1 MAGAFGSGDF
11 IANTVTT
18 SNGEAGPFVPE
29 LWSDEVLAPYKANLV
44 VAQLVVNMNHQ
55 GRKGDTVNIP
65 TPARG
70 SANAKAQE
78 TEVTTNV
85 TQNNLTQ
92 VLIDKHFEYSV
103 LIEDFA
109 DVQALPS
116 MRRFY
121 TDDAGYALAQRV
133 DWDLHLLGR
142 GSPSATPAPGG
153 DVPGAEYSDAVIGS
167 DGSTAWD
174 ETASGNAGNAASLA
188 DAGVR
193 RLIRTLDDNDVP
205 MMNRAFIIPPIEKE
219 SLLGI
224 SRFTEQA
231 FTGEVNGANS
241 IRNGLIGDLYGNPVY
256 VSTNC
261 PNVEDG
267 ASAND
272 QRACLYMHKD
282 AFVLIVQLAIR
293 SQAEYEQRYLS
304 TLLTFDT
311 IYGVSEIRS
320 ENVVPFIVPG

>member
-1 MAGAFGSGDF
+1 MAFSTGDF
-11 IANTVTT
+11 VANTVTT
-18 SNGEAGPFVPE
+18 AGGEAGPFVPE
-29 LWSDEVLAPYKANLV
+29 LWSDEVLAPYKSNLV
-44 VAQLVVNMNHQ
+44 LAPLVVNMNHV
-55 GRKGDTVNIP
+55 GKKGDTVNIP

-78 TEVTTNV
+78 STVTTNV
-85 TQNNLTQ
+85 TSNNLTT
-92 VLIDKHFEYSV
+92 VNIDKHFEYSV

-109 DVQALPS
+109 DVQALGS

-121 TDDAGYALAQRV
+121 TDDAGYALARRV

-142 GSPSATPAPGG
+142 SSPSATPAPGG
-153 DVPGAEYSDAVIGS
+153 DVPGAEYDDAVIGS

-174 ETASGNAGNAASLA
+174 PTASSNAGNAASLA
-188 DAGVR
+188 DAGIR
-193 RLIRTLDDNDVP
+193 RMIRTLDDNDVP
-205 MMNRAFIIPPIEKE
+205 MSDRAFVIPPIEKE

-231 FTGEVNGANS
+231 FTGETAGANS

-267 ASAND
+267 ASSND
-272 QRACLYMHKD
+272 QRAGLYVHKD
-282 AFVLIVQLAIR
+282 AWVLIVQQRVRA
-293 SQAEYEQRYLS
+293 QADYLQQYLS

-311 IYGVSEIRS
+311 IYGTKEIRAN
-320 ENVVPFIVPG
+320 NVVPFIVPG

>member
-1 MAGAFGSGDF
+1 MSFSTGDF
-11 IANTVTT
+11 IANTTTT
-18 SNGEAGPFVPE
+18 SGGEAGPFVPE
-29 LWSDEVLAPYKANLV
+29 LWSDEVLAPYKSNLV
-44 VAQLVVNMNHQ
+44 LAPLVVNMNHV
-55 GRKGDTVNIP
+55 GKKGDTVNIP

-78 TEVTTNV
+78 STVTTNV
-85 TQNNLTQ
+85 TSNNLTT
-92 VLIDKHFEYSV
+92 VNIDKHFEYSV

-109 DVQALPS
+109 DVQALGS

-121 TDDAGYALAQRV
+121 TDDAGYALARRV

-142 GSPSATPAPGG
+142 SSPSATPAPGG
-153 DVPGAEYSDAVIGS
+153 DVPGSEYADAVIGS
-167 DGSTAWD
+167 DGSTTWD
-174 ETASGNAGNAASLA
+174 PTASGNAGNAASLA
-188 DAGVR
+188 DAGIR
-193 RLIRTLDDNDVP
+193 RMIRTLDDNDVP
-205 MMNRAFIIPPIEKE
+205 MMDRAFVIPPIEKE

-231 FTGEVNGANS
+231 FTGETAGANS

-267 ASAND
+267 ASSND
-272 QRACLYMHKD
+272 QRAGLYIHKD
-282 AFVLIVQLAIR
+282 AWVLIVQQRVRA
-293 SQAEYEQRYLS
+293 QADYLQQYLS

-311 IYGVSEIRS
+311 IYGLKEVRAN
-320 ENVVPFIVPG
+320 NVLPFIVPG

>member
-1 MAGAFGSGDF
+1 
-11 IANTVTT
+11 
-18 SNGEAGPFVPE
+18 
-29 LWSDEVLAPYKANLV
+29 
-44 VAQLVVNMNHQ
+44 MNHV
-55 GRKGDTVNIP
+55 GKKGDTVNIP

-78 TEVTTNV
+78 STVTTNV
-85 TQNNLTQ
+85 TANNLTT
-92 VLIDKHFEYSV
+92 VNIDKHFEYSV

-109 DVQALPS
+109 EVQALGS

-121 TDDAGYALAQRV
+121 TDDAGYALARRV

-142 GSPSATPAPGG
+142 SSPSATPAPGG
-153 DVPGAEYSDAVIGS
+153 DVPGAEYADAVIGS
-167 DGSTAWD
+167 DGSTTWD
-174 ETASGNAGNAASLA
+174 PTASTNAGNAASLA
-188 DAGVR
+188 DAGIR
-193 RLIRTLDDNDVP
+193 RMIRTLDDNDVP
-205 MMNRAFIIPPIEKE
+205 MSDRAFVIPPIEKE

-231 FTGEVNGANS
+231 FTGEVAGGNS

-267 ASAND
+267 ASSND
-272 QRACLYMHKD
+272 QRAGLYLHKD
-282 AFVLIVQLAIR
+282 AWVLIVQQRVRA
-293 SQAEYEQRYLS
+293 QADYLQQYLS

-311 IYGVSEIRS
+311 IYGVKEVRAN
-320 ENVVPFIVPG
+320 NVLPFIVPG